1 MGGRGSRR
9 RRGPETGRDRRSL
22 VSCFLLTRTTY
33 LYNLNLYTC
42 TKLRRL
48 SGKGG
53 VRRDAAWVQN
63 GAFGHDVRSLAPP
76 YVRSATFILTN
87 APAQTHRRSAPLL
100 PETLTQVFAVGWRW
114 GRVASL
120 SPCHS
125 PCHSPRVT
133 RPVSLSIQRFLCLI
147 AQRSVHT
154 AELRGRRGPLRS
166 VGRHGISDRISLL
179 IATR

>member
-53 VRRDAAWVQN
+53 VRRRRCV
-63 GAFGHDVRSLAPP
+63 GAKRRVRSRRAIA
-76 YVRSATFILTN
+76 RSSLRTFILTN